1 MVSDSHRF
9 LFSSRRRKAVSSEGA
24 IRIRS
29 VPRSRQSL
37 AFTREKKDHSQYR
50 KTWRVNFSVLA
61 REQKNSR
68 AATKKFSRRF
78 SGKHAP
84 QSERFRLENFIL
96 PLFDIY
102 PFPSIRETAALKG
115 GK

>member
-37 AFTREKKDHSQYR
+37 AFTREKKIIRSTENVAHKLFGFGSG
-50 KTWRVNFSVLA
+50 
-61 REQKNSR
+61 
-68 AATKKFSRRF
+68 TKKFSRRNE
-78 SGKHAP
+78 K
-84 QSERFRLENFIL
+84 IL
-96 PLFDIY
+96 APLFGKTRAAIGA
-102 PFPSIRETAALKG
+102 FPA
-115 GK
+115 